1 MSLNK
6 PFEALH
12 VIDEYK
18 NEKGAVFVFIEL
30 T

>member
-6 PFEALH
+6 PFEVLR

-18 NEKGAVFVFIEL
+18 DEKHAVFVFIDL